1 MRAVVITAFAAL
13 CVGCAGRDPQP
24 IATVQPTDANA
35 TCAMI
40 TAEIQANNIKVQ
52 ELAGEEGASG
62 MNTSVYSLMFAQ
74 QHRRSGIEE

>member
-40 TAEIQANNIKVQ
+40 VVLNPILAAWSFSPRKEARSTPNT
-52 ELAGEEGASG
+52 LAGKIPSSCAGD
-62 MNTSVYSLMFAQ
+62 
-74 QHRRSGIEE
+74 